1 MNLFVNRFTMIDINN
16 TLDLLKLK
24 FYNEWL
30 YTSHLADEG
39 ESQLH
44 SSLTKQIVPTY
55 IEPLE
60 LKKDAFIVDVG
71 CGAGY
76 FLDEMKDRGFTNV
89 VGTTLSERDA
99 KLCTDKGHNVKI
111 HDPSFLP
118 QTDGFHDESTDF
130 VFLRHTLQQSPYPIF
145 SLTEYNRILRQF
157 GKMYIE
163 VPAPDCERKH
173 EFISSNYSILGMVQ
187 WLALLDRTGFKV
199 EKFNNLDFDVT
210 VNNAEGEQV
219 TLKEK
224 YFAILVTKQRPLDIK

>member
-1 MNLFVNRFTMIDINN
+1 MIDINN
-16 TLDLLKLK
+16 TLDLIKLK

-44 SSLTKQIVPTY
+44 QSLTKQVVPTY
-55 IEPLE
+55 VDPLE
-60 LKKDAFIVDVG
+60 LKKDSFIVDIG

-76 FLDEMKDRGFTNV
+76 FLDEMKERGFTNV
-89 VGTTLSERDA
+89 VGTTLSENDA
-99 KLCTDKGHNVKI
+99 KLCTERGHTVKI

-118 QTDGFHDESTDF
+118 QTDGFHDESVDF
-130 VFLRHTLQQSPYPIF
+130 IFLRHTLNQSPYPVI

-163 VPAPDCERKH
+163 VPAPECERRH
-173 EFISSNYSILGMVQ
+173 EFVNSNYSILGMVQ
-187 WLALLDRTGFKV
+187 LLALLERTGFHV

-210 VNNAEGEQV
+210 VSQPNEEQKSI
-219 TLKEK
+219 KEK

>member
-1 MNLFVNRFTMIDINN
+1 MIDINN

-39 ESQLH
+39 ESKLH
-44 SSLTKQIVPTY
+44 SSLTKQIVPNY
-55 IEPLE
+55 IEPLN
-60 LKKDAFIVDVG
+60 LRKDGFIVDIG

-76 FLDEMKDRGFTNV
+76 FLDEMKERGFTNV
-89 VGTTLSERDA
+89 VGTTLSENDA
-99 KLCTDKGHNVKI
+99 KLCKDKGHDVRI

-118 QTDGFHDESTDF
+118 QTDGFHDESVEF
-130 VFLRHTLQQSPYPIF
+130 VFLRHTLQQSPYPIL

-173 EFISSNYSILGMVQ
+173 EFVTSNYSVLGMVQ
-187 WLALLDRTGFKV
+187 WIALLERTGFNV
-199 EKFNNLDFDVT
+199 DKFNNLEFDVT
-210 VNNAEGEQV
+210 VTTPDGESK
-219 TLKEK
+219 TIKEK
-224 YFAILVTKQRPLDIK
+224 YFAISVTKQRPLDIK